1 MLNKRTE
8 TKRDKQALS
17 MSTISPYQKE
27 KEKKKSTI
35 SAISTSMKQVGCF
48 VHS

>member
-27 KEKKKSTI
+27 KEKKKRVQSLLYPL
-35 SAISTSMKQVGCF
+35 V
-48 VHS
+48 

>member
-27 KEKKKSTI
+27 KEKKKEYNLCYI
-35 SAISTSMKQVGCF
+35 
-48 VHS
+48 H